1 MFSSVISLLHNLC
14 PKAVLAWVWFLS
26 SVYGIL
32 CDQLLT
38 KVVDKPCD
46 VREEI
51 RGTLGYLSV
60 VVGLIVP
67 FVVGE

>member
-1 MFSSVISLLHNLC
+1 M
-14 PKAVLAWVWFLS
+14 LAWVWFLS